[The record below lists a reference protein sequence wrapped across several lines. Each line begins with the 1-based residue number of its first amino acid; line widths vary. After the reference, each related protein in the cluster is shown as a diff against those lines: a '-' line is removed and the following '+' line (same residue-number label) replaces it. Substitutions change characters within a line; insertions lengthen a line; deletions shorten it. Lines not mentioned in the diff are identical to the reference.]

1 MAKKVHVYVN
11 GQAILLEESFPVEYA
26 VLRYSQK
33 AFDEI
38 QKGLAYIADAKGDPI
53 GEGGAIFDGLE
64 IQVLPVKR

>member
-1 MAKKVHVYVN
+1 MTKKVQVYVN
-11 GQAILLEESFPVEYA
+11 GRAILLEESYPVEYA
-26 VLRYSQK
+26 VLRYSQQ
-33 AFDEI
+33 AFHDI